1 MSLTVS
7 RYMRQFYKGNLFG
20 VSQTSRTG
28 YYAGNLA
35 SVDQKAI
42 KRALKD
48 LREYDYRE
56 GEGGELIHKVQAFV
70 KTYNNYMESSGEI
83 DDESFKRYSSKL
95 KKMTKEQKDE
105 LEDIGITMQA
115 NGKLKVDKQK
125 LEDSSR
131 NMVSKVFSEDAE
143 FSSSLDHLIKRMQTV
158 FRRNNLIA
166 PKQKPVS
173 KQPGQPEV
181 PDQAKADEQLIR
193 QLSDI
198 LSGGKINYTV

>member
-1 MSLTVS
+1 MSLTVT

-28 YYAGNLA
+28 YYAGSLA

-56 GEGGELIHKVQAFV
+56 GEGGELINKVQAFV
-70 KTYNNYMESSGEI
+70 KTYNNYMESAGEI

-95 KKMTKEQKDE
+95 KKMTKEQKDV

-115 NGKLKVDKQK
+115 NGKMKVDKQK
-125 LEDSSR
+125 LEDCSR
-131 NMVSKVFSEDAE
+131 YAVSKVFSEDAE
-143 FSSSLDHLIKRMQTV
+143 FSSSLDQIIKRMQTV
-158 FRRNNLIA
+158 FRRNNLVA
-166 PKQKPVS
+166 PKQPPVT
-173 KQPGQPEV
+173 KQPSQPQVQEK
-181 PDQAKADEQLIR
+181 DDAELIR
-193 QLSDI
+193 HLKDI
-198 LSGGKINYTV
+198 LSAGKINYTV